1 MEFKRIIETKYLN
14 KTFGTGK
21 ESLVAVNDI
30 SFDLLEGEF
39 LGIMG
44 ASGSG
49 KTSLL
54 NLISSNTRPTS
65 GEIIFEGKDLTQF
78 SRKEIEDYRGNLVTY
93 IFQEYRL
100 IANLTSYENILVPFA
115 LHNKE
120 EDSKKIKNLAKEL
133 GVYESLD
140 KYPGQLSGGQQQ
152 KVAAIRALAISPKL
166 LLADEPTSALDYR
179 STEKIMEVFDKVNKE
194 FNTSIIIASHD
205 KYVASFCDRII
216 LLKNGKIFNE
226 ISKNEIE
233 SRAEFEKRI
242 SLASKQLVR

>member
-21 ESLVAVNDI
+21 ESLLAINNV

-65 GEIIFEGKDLTQF
+65 GEIIFKGKNLSQF
-78 SRKEIEDYRGNLVTY
+78 SRKEIEDYRGDLVTY

-115 LHNKE
+115 LHNKK

-133 GVYESLD
+133 GVYESLN
-140 KYPGQLSGGQQQ
+140 KYPSQLSGGQKQRI
-152 KVAAIRALAISPKL
+152 AAIRALAIEPEI
-166 LLADEPTSALDYR
+166 LLADEPTGALDYR
-179 STEKIMEVFDKVNKE
+179 GTQKLMQVFDKFNKK
-194 FNTSIIIASHD
+194 FNTSIIMATHD
-205 KYVASFCDRII
+205 KYAASFCDRII

-226 ISKNEIE
+226 ISKNELE
-233 SRAEFEKRI
+233 SRTEFEQRI
-242 SLASKQLVR
+242 DLASKQLIR